1 MSPSQ
6 ISLHRQH
13 ELEERRLGMRSLDP
27 ETISRHFGKAAEIRD
42 LIDKNE
48 RLRAVP
54 NAVGTKGSHP
64 ERPL

>member
-1 MSPSQ
+1 
-6 ISLHRQH
+6 
-13 ELEERRLGMRSLDP
+13 MRSLDP